1 MTGDPFSVPPG
12 GSTAGGA
19 SGSGF
24 DFKAMFDAMEFA
36 RRSWSSSF
44 SMPGSFSPTV
54 DPEELD
60 KRIADLRTVEQWLVL
75 NLNLLRGAI
84 QALELQRAALGSLKS
99 FGEAARASA
108 EATAQ
113 ASAQA
118 STHSSTQSSAQ
129 ASTRASAQPAEPP
142 AAAPSG
148 LDPAVWWQT
157 LQDQF
162 KQITDSA
169 LASTSAAMAAATQAG
184 KPSAA
189 TATAEGARPRK
200 SSPRKRTDAPA
211 NGKAASTSGK
221 ATAAARPRAPSRA
234 KRPASDR

>member
-1 MTGDPFSVPPG
+1 MTGDPFSAPPG
-12 GSTAGGA
+12 GSTAGGS

-113 ASAQA
+113 ASAQ
-118 STHSSTQSSAQ
+118 SSAQ
-129 ASTRASAQPAEPP
+129 SSTRASAQAAEPP
-142 AAAPSG
+142 AAAPPG

-157 LQDQF
+157 LQNQF
-162 KQITDSA
+162 KQITESA

-200 SSPRKRTDAPA
+200 SSSRKRADAAA
-211 NGKAASTSGK
+211 NGKAVSTSGK
-221 ATAAARPRAPSRA
+221 ATAASRPRAPSRA